1 MVQLDSV
8 SKTFGADT
16 LFDDIDW
23 QLPEGASV
31 GLVGPNGA
39 GKTTLVEIIAG
50 RLDADTGE
58 VIVPNAVDVGYLP
71 QEVTEERV
79 DKTLLEIILEGAGE
93 LLEMQERLDELED
106 QLERASSD
114 ESVDLSSEYAEL
126 QQNFQQRGG
135 GGIESRAREIAVG
148 LGFDN
153 DEFDS
158 PLGTFSGGWR
168 MRALLGR
175 LLMRAPEVL
184 LLDEPTNHL
193 DLESLEW
200 LEGFLTNYD
209 GTVVTISHDRY
220 FLNRLVDEI
229 AELAHGTLRVFTG
242 DYDTYREKRRKMRQ
256 RLLEKRRQQEKER
269 DEIQEFI
276 DKFRYNASKA
286 SLVQS
291 RIKKLEKMELVEVPE
306 PLTTDVS
313 FEFPQPPRVGK
324 TVVQARDVEKSYGRT
339 EVYDGVDF
347 TMYRG
352 EKIAFVGPNG
362 AGKSTLM
369 KMLAG
374 VESPDSGTIDTGNRV
389 EVGYFAQHSLEQI
402 DPNDTVFESMEEV
415 ASHDAYP
422 EIRPVLGAFGFSG
435 DDVEKSVH
443 VLSGGE
449 KARLALA
456 RMLLEPAGCLLL
468 DEPTNHLD
476 IPSCQVLE
484 QALQD
489 FEGAVGIISHDRY
502 FLNNVVN
509 KVVHVEQGELTNY
522 AGDYDYYRYKRAAD
536 EESEQADAT
545 ADEQAED
552 EESEEEGGTV
562 SKKERR
568 RIRAELRRERREETE
583 ALREEID
590 AIEERIEEIEDRQE
604 TLEEKL
610 ADPSTYGSDEDLE
623 ELNKEFGQLDD
634 ELAELMMEW
643 EQKGAELEEI
653 REEYEKRAE
662 EMCQS

>member
-8 SKTFGADT
+8 SKTFGAET

-39 GKTTLVEIIAG
+39 GKTTIVEIIAG
-50 RLDADTGE
+50 RLEPDTGE

-71 QEVTEERV
+71 QEVTEERT

-106 QLERASSD
+106 ELERASSD

-126 QQNFQQRGG
+126 QQDFQQRGG
-135 GGIESRAREIAVG
+135 AGIESQAREIAVG

-153 DEFDS
+153 EEFDS

-200 LEGFLTNYD
+200 LERFLTNYD

-242 DYDTYREKRRKMRQ
+242 DYDTYRKKRREMRE

-269 DEIQEFI
+269 EEIQEFI

-324 TVVQARDVEKSYGRT
+324 TVVQARDIEKSYGRT

-347 TMYRG
+347 TMFRG

-374 VESPDSGTIDTGNRV
+374 VESPDAGTIETGNRV
-389 EVGYFAQHSLEQI
+389 DVGYFAQHSLEQI
-402 DPNDTVFESMEEV
+402 DPNDTAFESMEEV

-422 EIRPVLGAFGFSG
+422 QIRPVLGAFGFSG
-435 DDVEKSVH
+435 DDVEKSIS

-456 RMLLEPAGCLLL
+456 RMMLEPAGCLLL

-509 KVVHVEQGELTNY
+509 KVIHIEQGELTAY
-522 AGDYDYYRYKRAAD
+522 SGDYDYYRYKKGAD
-536 EESEQADAT
+536 ESSADDES
-545 ADEQAED
+545 ADEQANDENGED
-552 EESEEEGGTV
+552 ESGSV

-568 RIRAELRRERREETE
+568 RIRAKLRRERRDETE
-583 ALREEID
+583 SLREEIG

-604 TLEEKL
+604 TLEQKL
-610 ADPSTYGSDEDLE
+610 ADPSTYGGDEDLE
-623 ELNKEFGQLDD
+623 ELNREFGQLDE
-634 ELAELMMEW
+634 ELTELMMEW

-653 REEYEKRAE
+653 REEYENRAQ
-662 EMCQS
+662 EMCES

>member
-8 SKTFGADT
+8 SKTFGAET

-23 QLPEGASV
+23 QLSEGASV

-39 GKTTLVEIIAG
+39 GKTTIVEIIAG
-50 RLDADTGE
+50 RLEPDTGG

-71 QEVTEERV
+71 QEVTEERT

-106 QLERASSD
+106 ELERASSD

-126 QQNFQQRGG
+126 QQDFQQRGG
-135 GGIESRAREIAVG
+135 AGIESQAREIAVG

-153 DEFDS
+153 EEFDS

-242 DYDTYREKRRKMRQ
+242 DYDTYRKKRREMRE

-269 DEIQEFI
+269 EEIQEFI

-374 VESPDSGTIDTGNRV
+374 VESPDAGRIETGNRV
-389 EVGYFAQHSLEQI
+389 DVGYFAQHSLEQI
-402 DPNDTVFESMEEV
+402 DPSDTAFESMEEV

-422 EIRPVLGAFGFSG
+422 QIRPVLGAFGFSG
-435 DDVEKSVH
+435 DDVEKSIS

-456 RMLLEPAGCLLL
+456 RMMLEPAGCLLL

-509 KVVHVEQGELTNY
+509 KVIHIEQGELTAY
-522 AGDYDYYRYKRAAD
+522 SGDYDYYRYKEGAD
-536 EESEQADAT
+536 ESSADDES
-545 ADEQAED
+545 ADEQANDENGED
-552 EESEEEGGTV
+552 ESGSV

-568 RIRAELRRERREETE
+568 RIRAKLRRERRDETE
-583 ALREEID
+583 SLREEID
-590 AIEERIEEIEDRQE
+590 AIEERIEEIEERQE

-610 ADPSTYGSDEDLE
+610 ADPSTYGGDEDLE
-623 ELNKEFGQLDD
+623 ELNREFGQLDE
-634 ELAELMMEW
+634 ELTELMMEW

-653 REEYEKRAE
+653 REEYENRAQ
-662 EMCQS
+662 EMCES